1 MMKKRIGVLL
11 AALVMCLLALS
22 VTALAADAQVEI
34 QLRTVT
40 ASTKENMVIPK
51 EQLIQMKL
59 TKTGSG
65 AHENLDGYYRKDAA
79 GNWIFYGFF
88 DMPAP
93 SDLTDAAAFLS
104 DNYNTLSLGIGYDCV
119 TLPLT
124 AFQWT
129 ALEADPPSKAFN
141 DSDYLL
147 TADLCVYQVR
157 FAKNDGTAGL
167 YDGAD
172 YTHYAIKGSVCSS
185 ALPAAPTREG
195 YTFDGW
201 YTAAE
206 GGTRATPKNLSSLLT
221 PEADVTTLYAHWT
234 QSSAAEHTH
243 CVCGSTHKDIGDHD
257 AEESKTFTAWNNPT
271 ALPSDSGC
279 YYLACDVLL
288 NDAWVPAD
296 GVVLCLNGFSIIS
309 TSPSNAIYVG
319 DMVID
324 TAPGKANKLI
334 PNKENPQQ
342 RTFTLTDCK
351 DSGEIT
357 HRSDCTGEG
366 VWVTGS
372 GTFKM
377 FGGSI
382 AGNLGSGVFV
392 SYVRNDPLRQSTFIM
407 YGGRISGNSGV
418 NSDAGGVDAGSEG
431 SSLTMYGGEI
441 SGNSAKDGGGV
452 FVGTDNTFT
461 MYGGKI
467 CGNSAERGGGVFF
480 NAYGTLIMSGGEI
493 TGNNA
498 AEGGGGVRS
507 WSGKIRV
514 SGSARITDNV
524 TGGTK
529 DAATGLYTG
538 GKTSNVYLGSTSK
551 IAIDDALTDG
561 AHIGVALGTEYSNT
575 KIFTS
580 GWSDKMG
587 GEADPAAYFS
597 SDDAVYHVKKD
608 ESGEVKLTANHS
620 HALCAGQTCSDPTHS
635 ENDHGSDVGFL
646 QALSQ
651 DESGLYI
658 NGTKWTADD
667 DGRDAAGE
675 KVMGY
680 RLNGNMEGAAF
691 YLTTDLTLDHSLLI
705 YGGNNHASVTLCLNG
720 HTIRVTTNE
729 PAIQF
734 VRYDG
739 SSGIS
744 SLTLCDCV
752 GTGTITHNER
762 AGSVLPNADARI
774 GVEVGGFG
782 RFTMY
787 GGEITGGRTGVVLSA
802 YREDSRYA
810 NRSGGEFTMYGGK
823 ITGNQN
829 EGSNGYGGGVV
840 VGLPSDAGVTKFT
853 MYGGEIT
860 GNRVTASDG
869 LGGGVA
875 IWNNGQFDMKGGE
888 ITGNTAAKGGGVWFI
903 GKSDETNGSFT
914 VSGKAR
920 IMDNTKDV
928 PADGQYEYSGSWP
941 SNVYL
946 GEGSRITIGGQL
958 VNEAPVGAAIGVT
971 LSSGYDPSK
980 IFTSGWDTEMPDA
993 DPAGYFSSDLAGY
1006 AVDED
1011 ESGEAKLAGT
1021 AQSLTFDL
1029 NSLITK
1035 QLTSDVPFEKLSQTE
1050 FTLTFSGGR
1059 SHMDE
1064 NLEHVYDWQL
1074 TTTAKATITAG
1085 SMTESD
1091 GVYTASAP
1099 FLFTDNSAQ
1108 EGAYSLQDGLLT
1120 ITVPAALL
1128 GATAHE
1134 FTITE
1139 TDDGTAGMTY
1149 STTFPQAKLTSDL
1162 VIDPRTGLLV
1172 IKPKSTTLTY
1182 TKDEE
1187 TKSGELNPELTNGV
1201 YRFSSGG
1208 ITIRNSYTYVA
1219 PAPDDSGDLIVPTP
1233 KQDKGLLNKD
1243 DHTAYLTGYPDGTVR
1258 PDDEIT
1264 RAEVASIFYR
1274 LLRDEARTSARA
1286 AAKAFSDV
1294 PAGEWYHDAVT
1305 AMAGLGIVTGYPDGT
1320 FRPDQSITRAEFA
1333 AILARIEQAQT
1344 GADAGFTD
1352 VAGHWAAKQIG
1363 IACAKGWA
1371 TGYADGT
1378 FRPDRTITRAEA
1390 VAMTNR
1396 LLERR
1401 PESEA
1406 DLISGMRTWTDN
1418 ADPAKWYYLDLQ
1430 EATNSHTYTHKA
1442 SGYELWQQ
1450 LKN

>member
-11 AALVMCLLALS
+11 AALVVCLLALS

-59 TKTGSG
+59 TDTESG
-65 AHENLDGYYRKDAA
+65 AVENLDGYYRKDAA
-79 GNWIFYGFF
+79 GNWIFYDYF

-104 DNYNTLSLGIGYDCV
+104 DNYNTLRLGSGFLRV

-129 ALEADPPSKAFN
+129 ALEADSPSKAFS
-141 DSDYLL
+141 DSSYLL

-157 FAKNDGTAGL
+157 FAKNDGTTGL

-172 YTHYAIKGSVCSS
+172 YIHYAIKGSECSS

-221 PEADVTTLYAHWT
+221 PDADVTTLYAHWT

-243 CVCGSTHKDIGDHD
+243 CICGGTHKNIGDHD
-257 AEESKTFTAWNNPT
+257 AEEIKTFTAWNDPT
-271 ALPSDSGC
+271 ALPGDSGC
-279 YYLACDVLL
+279 YYLTCDVLL
-288 NDAWVPAD
+288 NDTWIPAD

-309 TSPSNAIYVG
+309 ADSGNAIYVG
-319 DMVID
+319 DLID
-324 TAPGKANKLI
+324 TGSGGTLVPGN
-334 PNKENPQQ
+334 NQ

-357 HRSDCTGEG
+357 HRSNYKGEG

-372 GTFKM
+372 GTFKL

-382 AGNLGSGVFV
+382 AGNLGSGV
-392 SYVRNDPLRQSTFIM
+392 YVCYVQNDPLRQSTFIM

-418 NSDAGGVDAGSEG
+418 SRTAGGVEVGSEG
-431 SSLTMYGGEI
+431 SSFTMYGGEI
-441 SGNSAKDGGGV
+441 SGNSAKEGGGV
-452 FVGTDNTFT
+452 SVSADNTFT
-461 MYGGKI
+461 MCGGKI
-467 CGNSAERGGGVFF
+467 CGNSAEKGGGVFF

-498 AEGGGGVRS
+498 TEGGGVRS
-507 WSGKIRV
+507 WSGRIRV
-514 SGSARITDNV
+514 SGSVRITDNV

-538 GKTSNVYLGSTSK
+538 GKTSNVYLVSTSK
-551 IAIDDALTDG
+551 ITINDALTDG
-561 AHIGVALGTEYSNT
+561 AHIGVALGTGYSKT

-608 ESGEVKLTANHS
+608 ESGEVKLAANHS
-620 HALCAGQTCSDPTHS
+620 HALCAGQACSDPTHS
-635 ENDHGSDVGFL
+635 ENNHGSDVGFV

-651 DESGLYI
+651 DDSGLYI

-680 RLNGNMEGAAF
+680 RLDGSTAGAAF

-705 YGGNNHASVTLCLNG
+705 YGGSYNAGVTLCLNG

-739 SSGIS
+739 SNGIS

-762 AGSVLPNADARI
+762 ADSVLPNADMRI

-787 GGEITGGRTGVVLSA
+787 GGEITGCRTGVALSA

-810 NRSGGEFTMYGGK
+810 NQSGGEFTMYGGK
-823 ITGNQN
+823 ITGNQD
-829 EGSNGYGGGVV
+829 EGSNSYGCGVV

-875 IWNNGQFDMKGGE
+875 IWRNGQFDMKGGE
-888 ITGNTAAKGGGVWFI
+888 ITGNTAAEGGGVWFI

-920 IMDNTKDV
+920 IMNNTKDI
-928 PADGQYEYSGSWP
+928 PADGLYEYSGSWP

-946 GEGSRITIGGQL
+946 GEGGRITIGGQL

-971 LSSGYDPSK
+971 LSRSYDPSK
-980 IFTSGWDTEMPDA
+980 IFTTGWNAEMPDA

-1006 AVDED
+1006 AVEKD

-1029 NSLITK
+1029 NSLIAK

-1059 SHMDE
+1059 SHVDAD
-1064 NLEHVYDWQL
+1064 LGRVYDWQL

-1120 ITVPAALL
+1120 ITIPAELTS
-1128 GATAHE
+1128 ATIHE

-1139 TDDGTAGMTY
+1139 TNDGTAGMTY
-1149 STTFPQAKLTSDL
+1149 STSFSHCNLTSEI
-1162 VIDPRTGLLV
+1162 VIDPRTGMAGIV
-1172 IKPKSTTLTY
+1172 PKSMAWSY
-1182 TKDEE
+1182 TENEDAK
-1187 TKSGELNPELTNGV
+1187 TGELTPELTNGV
-1201 YRFSSGG
+1201 YRFPSGG
-1208 ITIRNSYTYVA
+1208 MAIRNSYTYVA
-1219 PAPDDSGDLIVPTP
+1219 PAPDDPGDLIVPAP

-1258 PDDEIT
+1258 PDGEIT

-1294 PAGEWYHDAVT
+1294 PAGKWYHDAVT

-1333 AILARIEQAQT
+1333 AILARIEQTQT

-1406 DLISGMRTWTDN
+1406 ELLPGMRTWTDN
-1418 ADPAKWYYLDLQ
+1418 ADPAKWYYLDIQ
-1430 EATNSHTYTHKA
+1430 EATNSHTYTRRA